1 MTMGTIVIIY
11 PILKVKCLMK
21 SKVYDMQFAWTDEHR
36 VNVIKLKNRIIE
48 TEIGL
53 ICFKIHVLR
62 FVDMIEDSDYH

>member
-1 MTMGTIVIIY
+1 MSNEKQS
-11 PILKVKCLMK
+11 LRHANCNLH
-21 SKVYDMQFAWTDEHR
+21 EHR

>member
-1 MTMGTIVIIY
+1 
-11 PILKVKCLMK
+11 MK
-21 SKVYDMQFAWTDEHR
+21 SKVYDMQIADEHR